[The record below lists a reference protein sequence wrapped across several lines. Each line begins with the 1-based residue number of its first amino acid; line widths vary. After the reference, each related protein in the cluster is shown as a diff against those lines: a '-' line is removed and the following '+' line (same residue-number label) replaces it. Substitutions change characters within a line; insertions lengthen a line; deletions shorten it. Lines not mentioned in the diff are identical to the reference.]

1 MSNSAFYIL
10 LTSKHPWNGVYIKIF
25 HEPIRIQG
33 SYINLFYA
41 TLISFENLHFNVLI
55 STFIFLKKSL
65 KGHNPQK
72 YNLYLLYIYR

>member
-1 MSNSAFYIL
+1 MQHWLAL
-10 LTSKHPWNGVYIKIF
+10 KIF
-25 HEPIRIQG
+25 I
-33 SYINLFYA
+33 FK
-41 TLISFENLHFNVLI
+41 VLI